1 MFLNSKIAYSTLQVR
16 TVQRFNWNGYGL
28 IVVGR
33 PRPVIVCLLA
43 SLSIGYA
50 HRLPDIPATARPKVL
65 SNHSES
71 YCMLEVRTIIS
82 IFQPLLSYS
91 LIITA
96 IFVRMSS
103 LNLFLRATPAFIPSS
118 PHQCSRILCQAP
130 QFFNVSLARHSPMQ
144 SKKTDPT

>member
-1 MFLNSKIAYSTLQVR
+1 MLLNSQIAYSTLQVR

-43 SLSIGYA
+43 CLSIGYA
-50 HRLPDIPATARPKVL
+50 HRLPDIPDTARTYVL

-71 YCMLEVRTIIS
+71 HCVLGVRTIIS
-82 IFQPLLSYS
+82 IFQPLLSFS

-96 IFVRMSS
+96 IFVRMTS
-103 LNLFLRATPAFIPSS
+103 LNLFLRATPAFVPPS
-118 PHQCSRILCQAP
+118 PHQCSHILCQVP
-130 QFFNVSLARHSPMQ
+130 QFFNVSLARHSPMR